1 MFAIFL
7 KDEFLNFGHFGG
19 GFFLCHSQSFH
30 SICDS
35 SFCQSYADAQKL
47 SRHQQTIVITLQS
60 YNFIKTFAMIESV
73 CITLMIALERWKI
86 STLNRIFRQKWVN
99 SVFCIVYFSFS
110 RQRAFQFG
118 LFGLVSM
125 AISFILRWGL
135 NMMQIRWR
143 SRARFKHQLKP
154 WC

>member
-1 MFAIFL
+1 MNRFAIFL

-30 SICDS
+30 SIYDS
-35 SFCQSYADAQKL
+35 SFCRSYADAHKL
-47 SRHQQTIVITLQS
+47 SGHQQTIVITLQS

-86 STLNRIFRQKWVN
+86 STLNRIFRQKWV
-99 SVFCIVYFSFS
+99 SSEFYTLKFSFS

-125 AISFILRWGL
+125 AISFILRLGL
-135 NMMQIRWR
+135 QKMG
-143 SRARFKHQLKP
+143 L
-154 WC
+154 